1 MFKYILK
8 RLLQLIPAFFIIT
21 ALVFFLSAA
30 APGDPVD
37 AVLAS
42 IDDVTPEMEAQ
53 IRAQYGLDKPAPVR
67 YLIWLRNLLQGDM
80 GVSTQTHEPV
90 WDMIRDRIRPTLT
103 LTGTALLIS
112 LVIAIPLGILAAI
125 KPYSIWDNISSFLA
139 FIGSSLPGFFVALM
153 LIFIFAVNLKWLP
166 TMGMHDRDGTGLAK
180 HLVLPVLVT
189 VLRMMGTYIKQTRG
203 SILDVMNEEYV
214 KAARAKGISE
224 FQVLIKHVLRNAL
237 IPIVSCIGLNIPFL
251 VGGATVTEKIFGWPG
266 MGTLLVQAISQRDY
280 NVIMGVTVLIALVVL
295 VVNLLI
301 DLIYAYLDP
310 KIRFE

>member
-37 AVLAS
+37 AILAS

-90 WDMIRDRIRPTLT
+90 WDMIRDRIGPTLT

-112 LVIAIPLGILAAI
+112 LLIAIPLGILAAV

-166 TMGMHDRDGTGLAK
+166 TMGMYDRDGTGLAK
-180 HLVLPVLVT
+180 HLILPVIVT

>member
-21 ALVFFLSAA
+21 ALVFFLAAA

-42 IDDVTPEMEAQ
+42 IDDVTPEIEAQ
-53 IRAQYGLDKPAPVR
+53 VRAQYGLDKPVPVR

-90 WDMIRDRIRPTLT
+90 WSMIRDRIGPTLT

-112 LVIAIPLGILAAI
+112 LLVAIPLGILAAI

-139 FIGSSLPGFFVALM
+139 FLGSSLPGFFVALV
-153 LIFIFAVNLKWLP
+153 LIYVFAVQLKWLP
-166 TMGMHDRDGTGLAK
+166 TMGMYDRDGTGLAK
-180 HLVLPVLVT
+180 HLILPVIVT

-224 FQVLIKHVLRNAL
+224 FQVLVKHILRNAL

-280 NVIMGVTVLIALVVL
+280 NVIMGITVLIALVVL

>member
-1 MFKYILK
+1 MLKYILK
-8 RLLQLIPAFFIIT
+8 RFLQLIPAFFIIT

-42 IDDVTPEMEAQ
+42 YDEVTPELEAR
-53 IRAQYGLDKPAPVR
+53 IRAQYGLDKPVPVR
-67 YLIWLRNLLQGDM
+67 YAIWLKNLLQGDM
-80 GVSTQTHEPV
+80 GVSSQTHEPV
-90 WDMIRDRIRPTLT
+90 WSMIKDRIGPTLT

-112 LVIAIPLGILAAI
+112 LLIAIPLGVLAAI

-139 FIGSSLPGFFVALM
+139 FLGASLPGFFVALV
-153 LIFIFAVNLKWLP
+153 LIFIFALKLKWLP
-166 TMGMHDRDGTGLAK
+166 TMGMFDRGGGGLAR
-180 HLVLPVLVT
+180 HLVLPVFVT
-189 VLRMMGTYIKQTRG
+189 VIRMMGTYIKQTRG

-224 FQVLIKHVLRNAL
+224 FQVLTKHVLRNAL

-266 MGTLLVQAISQRDY
+266 MGTLLIQAINQRDY
-280 NVIMGVTVLIALVVL
+280 NVIMGITVLIALVVL
-295 VVNLLI
+295 FVNVLI
-301 DLIYAYLDP
+301 DLVYAYLDP
-310 KIRFE
+310 KIRFD

>member
-53 IRAQYGLDKPAPVR
+53 IRAQYGLDKPVPVR

-90 WDMIRDRIRPTLT
+90 WEMIRDRIGPTLT

-112 LVIAIPLGILAAI
+112 LLIAIPLGILAAI

-166 TMGMHDRDGTGLAK
+166 TMGMYDRDGTGLAK
-180 HLVLPVLVT
+180 HLILPVIVT

-224 FQVLIKHVLRNAL
+224 FQVLVKHVLRNAL

-301 DLIYAYLDP
+301 DLVYAYLDP

>member
-53 IRAQYGLDKPAPVR
+53 IRAQYGLDKPVPVR

-80 GVSTQTHEPV
+80 GISTQTHEPV
-90 WDMIRDRIRPTLT
+90 WDMIRDRIGPTLT

-112 LVIAIPLGILAAI
+112 LLIAIPLGILAAI

-166 TMGMHDRDGTGLAK
+166 TMGMYDRDGTGLAK
-180 HLVLPVLVT
+180 HLILPVIVT

-301 DLIYAYLDP
+301 DLVYAYLDP

>member
-21 ALVFFLSAA
+21 ALVFFLSDA

-37 AVLAS
+37 ALLAS
-42 IDDVTPEMEAQ
+42 FDEVTPELEAT

-67 YLIWLRNLLQGDM
+67 YGIWLKNLLQGDM
-80 GVSTQTHEPV
+80 GVSSQTHQPV
-90 WDMIRDRIRPTLT
+90 WSMIRDRIGPTLT

-112 LVIAIPLGILAAI
+112 LLIAIPLGIMAAI

-139 FIGSSLPGFFVALM
+139 FLGSSLPGFFVALVF
-153 LIFIFAVNLKWLP
+153 IFIFSIQLKWLP
-166 TMGMHDRDGTGLAK
+166 TMGMFDRDGTGLAK
-180 HLVLPVLVT
+180 HLVLPVAVT
-189 VLRMMGTYIKQTRG
+189 VMRMMGTYIKQTRG

-224 FQVLIKHVLRNAL
+224 FRVLTKHVLRNAL

-266 MGTLLVQAISQRDY
+266 MGTLLIQAINQRDY
-280 NVIMGVTVLIALVVL
+280 NVIMGITVLIALVVL
-295 VVNLLI
+295 FVNLLI
-301 DLIYAYLDP
+301 DLVYAYLDP
-310 KIRFE
+310 KIRFD

>member
-90 WDMIRDRIRPTLT
+90 WDMIRDRIGPTLT

-112 LVIAIPLGILAAI
+112 LLIAIPLGILAAI

-166 TMGMHDRDGTGLAK
+166 TMGMYDRDGTGLAK
-180 HLVLPVLVT
+180 HLVLPVIVT

-224 FQVLIKHVLRNAL
+224 FQVLVKHVLRNAL

-301 DLIYAYLDP
+301 DLVYAYLDP

>member
-90 WDMIRDRIRPTLT
+90 WDMIRDRIGPTLT

-112 LVIAIPLGILAAI
+112 LLIAIPLGILAAI

-166 TMGMHDRDGTGLAK
+166 TMGMYDRDGTGLAK
-180 HLVLPVLVT
+180 HLILPVIVT

>member
-21 ALVFFLSAA
+21 ALVFFLSVA

-37 AVLAS
+37 AILAS
-42 IDDVTPEMEAQ
+42 IDDVTPELEAQ

-67 YLIWLRNLLQGDM
+67 YLIWLGNLLRGDM

-90 WDMIRDRIRPTLT
+90 WDMIRDRIGPTLT

-112 LVIAIPLGILAAI
+112 LLIAIPLGILAAI
-125 KPYSIWDNISSFLA
+125 KPYSVWDNISSFLA
-139 FIGSSLPGFFVALM
+139 FIGSSLPGFFVALV
-153 LIFIFAVNLKWLP
+153 LIFVFAVNLKWLP
-166 TMGMHDRDGTGLAK
+166 TMGMYDRDGTGLAK
-180 HLVLPVLVT
+180 HLVLPVIVT

-295 VVNLLI
+295 LVNLLI
-301 DLIYAYLDP
+301 DLVYAYLDP
-310 KIRFE
+310 KIRFD

>member
-21 ALVFFLSAA
+21 ALVFFLAAA

-42 IDDVTPEMEAQ
+42 IDDVTPEIEAQ
-53 IRAQYGLDKPAPVR
+53 VRAQYGLDKPVPVR

-90 WDMIRDRIRPTLT
+90 WSMIRDRIGPTLT

-112 LVIAIPLGILAAI
+112 LLVAIPLGILAAI

-139 FIGSSLPGFFVALM
+139 FLGSSLPGFFVALV
-153 LIFIFAVNLKWLP
+153 LIYVFAVQLKWLP
-166 TMGMHDRDGTGLAK
+166 TMGMYDRDGTGLAK
-180 HLVLPVLVT
+180 HLILPVIVT

-214 KAARAKGISE
+214 KAARAK
-224 FQVLIKHVLRNAL
+224 
-237 IPIVSCIGLNIPFL
+237 
-251 VGGATVTEKIFGWPG
+251 KIFGWPG

-280 NVIMGVTVLIALVVL
+280 NVIMGITVLIALVVL

>member
-53 IRAQYGLDKPAPVR
+53 IRAQYGLDKPVPVR

-90 WDMIRDRIRPTLT
+90 WEMIRDRIGPTLT

-112 LVIAIPLGILAAI
+112 LLIAIPLGILAAI

-166 TMGMHDRDGTGLAK
+166 TMGMYDRDGTGLAK
-180 HLVLPVLVT
+180 HLILPVIVT

>member
-8 RLLQLIPAFFIIT
+8 RLLQLIPAFFVIT
-21 ALVFFLSAA
+21 ALVFFLSDA

-37 AVLAS
+37 AILAS
-42 IDDVTPEMEAQ
+42 IDDVTPELEAQ
-53 IRAQYGLDKPAPVR
+53 VRAQYGLDQPAPVR
-67 YLIWLRNLLQGDM
+67 YMIWLRNLMQGDL

-90 WDMIRDRIRPTLT
+90 WDMIRARIKPTLT

-112 LVIAIPLGILAAI
+112 LLIAIPLGIMAAI

-139 FIGSSLPGFFVALM
+139 FLGSSLPGFFVALA
-153 LIFIFAVNLKWLP
+153 LIYIFAVKLKWLP
-166 TMGMHDRDGTGLAK
+166 TMGMYDRDGTGLAK
-180 HLVLPVLVT
+180 HLVLPVVVT

-224 FQVLIKHVLRNAL
+224 FQVLTKHVLRNAL

-295 VVNLLI
+295 LVNLMI
-301 DLIYAYLDP
+301 DLVYAYLDP
-310 KIRFE
+310 KIRFD